1 MAFDRA
7 APPALRWVA
16 AFLALCAAL
25 GLWLGFKDQM
35 RRNPP
40 AWYTGGSEPTAAPG
54 SSGAEA
60 RDAVAF
66 DPNAPARPLG
76 LQPAGDTPAEK
87 AEAKAEEKTDDAAAD
102 DAALAETRPLEVPAP
117 PKPKTTPTPT
127 PKPAPSEDPVGDILD
142 SQQKPAET
150 PPTVPY

>member
-40 AWYTGGSEPTAAPG
+40 AWYTGASEPTAAAG
-54 SSGAEA
+54 SPGAEA

-76 LQPAGDTPAEK
+76 VQPAAAGPEEK
-87 AEAKAEEKTDDAAAD
+87 TEAKAEDKADEADAD
-102 DAALAETRPLEVPAP
+102 DTVVAETKPLDVPPP
-117 PKPKTTPTPT
+117 PKPKAAPTPT
-127 PKPAPSEDPVGDILD
+127 PKPAPSDDPVGDILD
-142 SQQKPAET
+142 SQKPPADT
-150 PPTVPY
+150 PPVVPY

>member
-40 AWYTGGSEPTAAPG
+40 AWYTGAAEPMAGPGSPGSE
-54 SSGAEA
+54 A
-60 RDAVAF
+60 REAVAF

-76 LQPAGDTPAEK
+76 VQPASDAPAEK
-87 AEAKAEEKTDDAAAD
+87 TEAKAEEKTDDAAAD
-102 DAALAETRPLEVPAP
+102 GAVVAETKPLDVPAP
-117 PKPKTTPTPT
+117 PKPKAAPTPT
-127 PKPAPSEDPVGDILD
+127 PKSTPSEDPVGDILD
-142 SQQKPAET
+142 KQQPPADT

>member
-40 AWYTGGSEPTAAPG
+40 AWYTGAAEPVATSLPGGAA
-54 SSGAEA
+54 A

-66 DPNAPARPLG
+66 DPNAPARPV
-76 LQPAGDTPAEK
+76 AGDQPSATTQQK
-87 AEAKAEEKTDDAAAD
+87 AEAKPEDKTETMTPAEAFVAD
-102 DAALAETRPLEVPAP
+102 TKPLEVPAA
-117 PKPKTTPTPT
+117 PKPKATPTPAT
-127 PKPAPSEDPVGDILD
+127 KPAPSEDPVGDILD
-142 SQQKPAET
+142 GQKPVDA
-150 PPTVPY
+150 PPPVPY